1 MCFNKTRSLCSSL
14 TAEGRLVHNCDG
26 PRSDAAQTSG
36 SSVSTEVWT
45 GVCSITSAIHFFQGR
60 ASVSDV
66 GLGLFFPCLPGGI
79 QLTSVRLLLFM
90 KRRSSRLENLKN
102 VDEFWLHSFLRDPF
116 FSILFHSNKKKERF
130 YGLAA
135 HLMYFRC
142 LWHPVISTPELR
154 AALKNPQIK
163 ATLCYQY
170 DEWNIR
176 HLPIWLNYHP
186 ESVFFSGPCLWHGTW
201 DGPSFWSRLKYVNN
215 VKCFTDTHSLQRMNP
230 NYFDDM
236 LGFFPAASPCSC
248 TFGRHLKFTWSLN
261 QIVDEVS
268 CFLSYVYQ
276 QKDAARTVCFLRTEP
291 H

>member
-1 MCFNKTRSLCSSL
+1 M
-14 TAEGRLVHNCDG
+14 
-26 PRSDAAQTSG
+26 
-36 SSVSTEVWT
+36 
-45 GVCSITSAIHFFQGR
+45 
-60 ASVSDV
+60 

-79 QLTSVRLLLFM
+79 HLTSVRLLLFM

-176 HLPIWLNYHP
+176 HLPIWLYYHP
-186 ESVFFSGPCLWHGTW
+186 ECSFLGRACDMAHGMVHHFGPGLNMSTTWNVLQTLTVSRGWILIILMKCWVF
-201 DGPSFWSRLKYVNN
+201 
-215 VKCFTDTHSLQRMNP
+215 
-230 NYFDDM
+230 
-236 LGFFPAASPCSC
+236 SC
-248 TFGRHLKFTWSLN
+248 CVTM
-261 QIVDEVS
+261 
-268 CFLSYVYQ
+268 
-276 QKDAARTVCFLRTEP
+276 
-291 H
+291 

>member
-1 MCFNKTRSLCSSL
+1 MSPSSTPASPAPPCRLFVVVTIIMEGTRSPCVLTRPVRYVPLSLPKGGSS
-14 TAEGRLVHNCDG
+14 HNCDG

-45 GVCSITSAIHFFQGR
+45 GVCSITGAIHFFQRR

-79 QLTSVRLLLFM
+79 HLTSVRLLLFM

-116 FSILFHSNKKKERF
+116 FSILFHSNKRKERF

-176 HLPIWLNYHP
+176 HLPIWLYYHP
-186 ESVFFSGPCLWHGTW
+186 ESVFFSGPCLWHGTR

-236 LGFFPAASPCSC
+236 LGFFLL
-248 TFGRHLKFTWSLN
+248 RHHVVALLVV
-261 QIVDEVS
+261 I
-268 CFLSYVYQ
+268 
-276 QKDAARTVCFLRTEP
+276 
-291 H
+291 